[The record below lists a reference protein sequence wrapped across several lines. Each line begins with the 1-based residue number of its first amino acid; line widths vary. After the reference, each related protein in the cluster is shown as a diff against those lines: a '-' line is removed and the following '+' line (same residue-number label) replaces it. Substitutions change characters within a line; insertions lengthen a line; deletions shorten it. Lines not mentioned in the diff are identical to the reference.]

1 MSARPPR
8 QGVIAVASGPDFDYA
23 PPTGHESKIE
33 GLRLFIPTFPDRWH
47 RATCAV
53 NFKTAGT
60 STAWMR
66 LYEDERRI
74 ACVQHLGHG
83 MADQMV
89 LNWVWKPRSYGDSL
103 YEVTWEGRASII
115 MGTEL
120 RQPQLL
126 IEDLGL

>member
-1 MSARPPR
+1 VAVFTPSK
-8 QGVIAVASGPDFDYA
+8 GVVGVASGPDFDCLL
-23 PPTGHESKIE
+23 TSGESKIQ
-33 GLRLFIPTFPDRWH
+33 GLRLFIPTFPDRWY

-89 LNWVWKPRSYGDSL
+89 LNWVWKPRKPYDSL
-103 YEVTWEGRASII
+103 YEVTWEGREATI
-115 MGTEL
+115 MGSDL

-126 IEDLGL
+126 IEDLGP

>member
-1 MSARPPR
+1 MSAHPPH
-8 QGVIAVASGPDFDYA
+8 QGVIAVASGPDFDY
-23 PPTGHESKIE
+23 PLTPGESKIE

-103 YEVTWEGRASII
+103 YEVTWEGRQVTI
-115 MGTEL
+115 MGSDL

-126 IEDLGL
+126 IEDLGP